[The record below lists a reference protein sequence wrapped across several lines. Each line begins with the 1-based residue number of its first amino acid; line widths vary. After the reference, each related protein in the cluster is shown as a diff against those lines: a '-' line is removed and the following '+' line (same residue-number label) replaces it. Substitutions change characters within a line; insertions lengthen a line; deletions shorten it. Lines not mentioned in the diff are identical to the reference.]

1 MPQVAITDYTFESLD
16 IEKQILEPFGL
27 TVDGA
32 QCRTSSQVREF
43 LQNADYVITQF
54 APVDATVIDALR
66 NAKVIVRYGIGVD
79 NVDLEAARQKGVAVC
94 NIPDY
99 CVDEV
104 ADHTLALILASTRQ
118 VVANANHVTSGDWG
132 LATPLQSMTALKELT
147 VGVVGFGRIGREV
160 AARLLPFK
168 GRVLVSDPAVDADVI
183 RAAGAEPVDLS
194 QLLAASDVVTL
205 HCPAIPTTQHL
216 IREETIAQMK
226 QGAILVNVA
235 RGTVV
240 HTPDLAA
247 ALESGRLAF
256 VALDVLETE
265 PPAADEPLRT
275 NNKAIVHSHIASASA
290 AAATKLRQGAA
301 MIVAAA
307 AQGKPLPN
315 VVNGVTLQACASD

>member
-1 MPQVAITDYTFESLD
+1 MPRVAVTDYTFDSLD
-16 IEKQILEPFGL
+16 IETEILEPLGL

-32 QCRTSSQVREF
+32 QCTTPSQVREF
-43 LQNADYVITQF
+43 LQDADYVITQF
-54 APVDATVIDALR
+54 APVDATVIEALR
-66 NAKVIVRYGIGVD
+66 KAQVIVRYGIGVD
-79 NVDLEAARQKGVAVC
+79 NVDLEAARQKGIAVC

-118 VVANANHVTSGDWG
+118 VVANANHVARGEWG
-132 LATPLQSMTALKELT
+132 LAVPLQSMTTLKELT

-160 AARLLPFK
+160 AARLMPFK

-183 RAAGAEPVDLS
+183 RSAGAEPVDLN
-194 QLLAASDVVTL
+194 QLLAASDIVSL
-205 HCPAIPTTQHL
+205 HCPAIPATQHL

-240 HTPDLAA
+240 CTSDLTA

-256 VALDVLETE
+256 AALDVLETE
-265 PPAADEPLRT
+265 PPAADQPLRT
-275 NNKAIVHSHIASASA
+275 SNKAIVHSHIASASA
-290 AAATKLRQGAA
+290 AAAAKLRQGAA

-315 VVNGVTLQACASD
+315 VVNGVTLQTCDSD